1 MSTRLEA
8 TMLEAIAKKR
18 RIWNRSG
25 GARCAWKFQTLHM
38 PAPTRCARALR
49 GFSTTNQRS
58 SVGHVGHVGPGLLRN
73 ACSKIHRENGGE
85 DLLDT
90 RF

>member
-1 MSTRLEA
+1 
-8 TMLEAIAKKR
+8 
-18 RIWNRSG
+18 
-25 GARCAWKFQTLHM
+25 M